1 MQKSEIMKKLAII
14 FAVVALVVLS
24 SLVLSFDAEAAQVM
38 HISY

>member
-14 FAVVALVVLS
+14 FAIVALVVLS